1 MARLMDA
8 IKKDHRELEEYYNI
22 IVSSGDTD
30 EQIRFQNKFTWE
42 LARHA
47 IGEELVVYPALEK
60 YLPGGTETADK
71 DRKEHQTVRA
81 QSATLSSILTQTA
94 LQIKEKLQKFQ
105 DMHPSDASFMPIL
118 KSMMADLEKHIEE
131 EETIDFVKLEDAIT
145 PKESESLSKSFGR
158 TKMFVPTRSH
168 PNTPNKPPFETVVG
182 LLAAPIDHL
191 ADMFRKWPD
200 DVINPNPSPE

>member
-1 MARLMDA
+1 MGHLMDA

-22 IVSSGDTD
+22 IVSSGDPD

-60 YLPGGTETADK
+60 YLRDGTETADK
-71 DRKEHQTVRA
+71 DRDEHQT
-81 QSATLSSILTQTA
+81 
-94 LQIKEKLQKFQ
+94 IKEKLQQFQ
-105 DMHPSDASFMPIL
+105 DMHPSDPAFMPTL
-118 KSMMADLEKHIEE
+118 KSMMADLAKHIDE
-131 EETIDFVKLEDAIT
+131 EETTDFVKLESAIT
-145 PKESESLSKSFGR
+145 PEESERLSKSFGR

-200 DVINPNPSPE
+200 DVINPNPSSEDR

>member
-1 MARLMDA
+1 MARLMDV

-60 YLPGGTETADK
+60 HLRDGTETADK
-71 DRKEHQTVRA
+71 DRDEHQT
-81 QSATLSSILTQTA
+81 
-94 LQIKEKLQKFQ
+94 IKEKLQKFQ
-105 DMHPSDASFMPIL
+105 DMHPSDPAFMPTL
-118 KSMMADLEKHIEE
+118 KSMMADLAKHIEE
-131 EETIDFVKLEDAIT
+131 EETTDFVKLESAIT
-145 PKESESLSKSFGR
+145 PKESENLSKSFGR

-200 DVINPNPSPE
+200 DVINPNPSSE

>member
-1 MARLMDA
+1 MGHLMDA

-22 IVSSGDTD
+22 IVSSGDPD

-60 YLPGGTETADK
+60 YLRDGTETADK
-71 DRKEHQTVRA
+71 DRDEHQT
-81 QSATLSSILTQTA
+81 
-94 LQIKEKLQKFQ
+94 IKEKLQKFQ
-105 DMHPSDASFMPIL
+105 DMHPSDPAFMPTL
-118 KSMMADLEKHIEE
+118 KSMMADLAKHIDE
-131 EETIDFVKLEDAIT
+131 EETTDFVKLESAIT
-145 PKESESLSKSFGR
+145 PKESERLSKSFGR

-200 DVINPNPSPE
+200 DVINPNPSSEDR

>member
-1 MARLMDA
+1 MGHLMDA

-60 YLPGGTETADK
+60 HLRDGTETADK
-71 DRKEHQTVRA
+71 DRDEHQTVLA
-81 QSATLSSILTQTA
+81 QSASLSSVMTLIA
-94 LQIKEKLQKFQ
+94 VQIKEKLQKFQ
-105 DMHPSDASFMPIL
+105 DMHPSDPAFMPTL
-118 KSMMADLEKHIEE
+118 KSMMADLAKHIDE
-131 EETIDFVKLEDAIT
+131 EETTDFVKLESAIT
-145 PKESESLSKSFGR
+145 PKESERLSKSFGR

-200 DVINPNPSPE
+200 DVINPNPSSE

>member
-22 IVSSGDTD
+22 IVSSGNTD

-60 YLPGGTETADK
+60 YLPNGTATADK
-71 DRKEHQTVRA
+71 DREEHQT
-81 QSATLSSILTQTA
+81 
-94 LQIKEKLQKFQ
+94 IKEKLQKFQ

-118 KSMMADLEKHIEE
+118 KSMMVDLEKHIKE

-200 DVINPNPSPE
+200 DVINPNPSSE

>member
-1 MARLMDA
+1 MGHLMDA

-22 IVSSGDTD
+22 IVSSGDPD

-60 YLPGGTETADK
+60 YLRDGTETADK
-71 DRKEHQTVRA
+71 DRDEHQT
-81 QSATLSSILTQTA
+81 
-94 LQIKEKLQKFQ
+94 IKEKLQQFQ
-105 DMHPSDASFMPIL
+105 DMHPSDPAFMPTL
-118 KSMMADLEKHIEE
+118 KSMMADLAKHIDE
-131 EETIDFVKLEDAIT
+131 EETTDFVKLESAIT
-145 PKESESLSKSFGR
+145 PKESERLSKSFGR

-200 DVINPNPSPE
+200 DVINPNPSSEDR